1 MVDVKGIANPLFLR
15 EEELRQAIEMLFFA
29 YRDFTGEPDA
39 MLADLGLGR
48 AHHRVI
54 YFVGRNPGI
63 TVSELLKILRI
74 TKQSLSRVLSHLVDE
89 EYILQ
94 RPGERDRRQR
104 LLTLTP
110 KGVDLERR
118 LTANQRERIATA
130 FRNAGA
136 DAVRGFNLVLHG
148 IIDPEDRRRFDVPGA
163 GGPPGAARLNKAG
176 GGKR

>member
-1 MVDVKGIANPLFLR
+1 MVDVRGIANPLFLR

-29 YRDFTGEPDA
+29 YRDFTGEPDV
-39 MLADLGLGR
+39 MLAGLGLGR

-74 TKQSLSRVLSHLVDE
+74 TKQSLSRVLSHLVE
-89 EYILQ
+89 EQYIVQ

-104 LLTLTP
+104 LLTLTQ
-110 KGVDLERR
+110 KGVELERR

-136 DAVRGFNLVLHG
+136 EAVQGFNQVLHG
-148 IIDPEDRRRFDVPGA
+148 IIDPEDRRRFDVPGTGVPA
-163 GGPPGAARLNKAG
+163 GTARLKAG
-176 GGKR
+176 AGKR